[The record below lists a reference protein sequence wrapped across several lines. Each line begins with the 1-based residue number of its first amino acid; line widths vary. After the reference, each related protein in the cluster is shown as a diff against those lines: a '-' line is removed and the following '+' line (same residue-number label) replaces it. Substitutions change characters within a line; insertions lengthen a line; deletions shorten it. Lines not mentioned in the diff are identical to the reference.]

1 MSESVCTVNAGLC
14 SLSVNEKEVASAHAS
29 LTCVWEVWLFQ
40 RIRSCLSPSP
50 SSTLC
55 LITFYFLHSPV
66 LSSSSLSALQSFHAL
81 FHPAHAAFDYVSSS
95 PTSSRSGFILFFML
109 GKRRISLNSS
119 TYTYGMDACKIYH
132 FNVLM
137 PMQI

>member
-66 LSSSSLSALQSFHAL
+66 LSFSSLSALQSL
-81 FHPAHAAFDYVSSS
+81 
-95 PTSSRSGFILFFML
+95 FML
-109 GKRRISLNSS
+109 SSTRPTLPLIMSPSHPLPLYLVLSFFYVGKRRISLNSS
-119 TYTYGMDACKIYH
+119 TYTYEMDACTIYD
-132 FNVLM
+132 FAVLM
-137 PMQI
+137 SVQI